1 MPDMYQRARQLP
13 PGPGPY
19 EGGFEHPAH
28 GGDSISFGHV
38 LGILRR
44 RYRLVLALTLIGV
57 TVGGYLAAKSPAS
70 YKAVAVLRLA
80 GERRS
85 LTGDIEPSPELDRS
99 ADPILTVVE
108 LVRSR
113 SVLGAVVD
121 SLGTRLVSATPDFET
136 YRLAGISVSPE
147 AVGSDTIFV
156 SFYRNGVKAKLGERN
171 VQAQYGQPLDF
182 GTVRFTVP
190 TAPDVPSASLY
201 VISREMAIDWLSS
214 DISVFHRAE
223 TDIMDVAAVSSNA
236 RMAQRVANSTV
247 LAFQELN
254 ILAAKQKSQRRRQFL
269 EEQLKQT
276 DSMMAR
282 AQADL
287 ATFRSKQQLASSQN
301 ALDQVQTFRNTLEG
315 RASQLEAD
323 RVTFSTLLAQ
333 LKNGGEAGESEA
345 LRALAT
351 SPALAENPTVST
363 TFRQLELYQYRV
375 DSMTTGPW
383 RAAPTNPDLIQL
395 KALIT
400 TTKGQLRQSVASHV
414 ASLDAQIGSLRKL
427 RTQSGSSLQ
436 VLPAMA
442 AEEAR
447 LTARVQTLTSSS
459 DQVRQD
465 YQKALMAE
473 EVEAGDV
480 DIVNLA
486 DLPYVPEW
494 TSTPLKL
501 ALGLLLGLLLGTGT
515 AFLLEALNTSIRKP
529 EDLEI
534 ALHLPGLAVIPRLTG
549 TAPAPRRRLGGLLRP
564 GKRAQLEAKSSAAA
578 ALGTATQP
586 FSLGVEAFR
595 MLRTSLMWCE
605 QGDDMKT
612 LVVTSAAPGEGKTLT
627 SANLSVTF
635 AYDGLRVLL
644 IDCDLRRPRLH
655 GLFQVPRSPGLMDLL
670 TPSYNGSDGV
680 PSLTFDPSAGGSESG
695 RPITDVVRSTHVRG
709 LSLLTCGALPTNP
722 SGLLSGVRMR
732 LLLRELAKSFDL
744 VILDTPPV
752 LATADAG
759 ILASLADGVLLVVR
773 AGQTDRIAA
782 KRAHQQLVNVGAR
795 VVGTV
800 LNDPGGEV
808 SQYGDYYYPYDYA
821 VEEH

>member
-1 MPDMYQRARQLP
+1 MSDTYQPGRQLP
-13 PGPGPY
+13 YGPPHMDGGY
-19 EGGFEHPAH
+19 ERQGA
-28 GGDSISFGHV
+28 GDSISLGHLFGV
-38 LGILRR
+38 LRR
-44 RYRLVLALTLIGV
+44 RYRLVLITTL
-57 TVGGYLAAKSPAS
+57 VGLAGGAYLAIKSPAS
-70 YKAVAVLRLA
+70 YKAIATLRLA
-80 GERRS
+80 GERRA
-85 LTGDIEPSPELDRS
+85 LTGDIEPTPQQLDRTT
-99 ADPILTVVE
+99 DPILSIAE

-113 SVLGAVVD
+113 SVMGAVVD
-121 SLGTRLVSATPDFET
+121 SLGLRLVSATPDFGAA
-136 YRLAGISVSPE
+136 RLSDIY
-147 AVGSDTIFV
+147 VGPDAPRDTIRV
-156 SFYRNGVKAKLGERN
+156 SFFRNGIKAKLGERKA
-171 VQAQYGQPLDF
+171 QAPYGQMLDL
-182 GTVRFTVP
+182 GTIRFSVP
-190 TAPDVPSASLY
+190 AVPDIASAELY
-201 VISREMAIDWLSS
+201 AIPREMAIDRLLAGV
-214 DISVFHRAE
+214 SVLHRAE
-223 TDIMDVAAVSSNA
+223 TDIMDVIYISPNPRISQKV
-236 RMAQRVANSTV
+236 VNSTV
-247 LAFQELN
+247 NAFRHLN
-254 ILAAKQKSQRRRQFL
+254 TLSAKEKSQRRRQFL
-269 EEQLKQT
+269 EEQLNQT
-276 DSMMAR
+276 DSMLAR

-287 ATFRSKQQLASSQN
+287 ATFRSKQQLASTQN
-301 ALDQVQTFRNTLEG
+301 ALDAVQTLRTTMETQ
-315 RASQLEAD
+315 ASQLEAD
-323 RVTFSTLLAQ
+323 RATFATLLAQ
-333 LKNGGEAGESEA
+333 LKKGGAAGESEA
-345 LRALAT
+345 LRALAS
-351 SPALAENPTVST
+351 SPALGENPTVANS
-363 TFRQLELYQYRV
+363 FKQLELYQYRL

-395 KALIT
+395 QSLMAATKA
-400 TTKGQLRQSVASHV
+400 QLRQSVASHV
-414 ASLDAQIGSLRKL
+414 ATIDARIGSLRNL
-427 RTQSGSSLQ
+427 EARRGASLQ

-447 LTARVQTLTSSS
+447 LNARVQTLTSTS

-465 YQKALMAE
+465 FQKARMAE

-494 TSTPLKL
+494 TTTPLKL
-501 ALGLLLGLLLGTGT
+501 ALGFLLGLLLGSGG

-529 EDLEI
+529 EDLEL
-534 ALHLPGLAVIPRLTG
+534 ALHVPGLAVIPRLTG
-549 TAPAPRRRLGGLLRP
+549 TALPQRRLGGLLRP
-564 GKRAQLEAKSSAAA
+564 GKRAQLESKRPTATS
-578 ALGTATQP
+578 LGTVTQP
-586 FSLGVEAFR
+586 FSVGVEAFR
-595 MLRTSLMWCE
+595 MLRTSLVWCE

-644 IDCDLRRPRLH
+644 IDCDVRRPRLH

-670 TPSYNGSDGV
+670 TPSYNGSDGAG
-680 PSLTFDPSAGGSESG
+680 SLTFDPSAGRTDSG
-695 RPITDVVRSTHVRG
+695 RPVTDVVRSTNVRG

-732 LLLRELAKSFDL
+732 VLLKELAKSFDL

-773 AGQTDRIAA
+773 AGQTDRVAA

-821 VEEH
+821 VEGN